1 MFQSLKDMFAVEA
14 PVDFNE
20 ILANGGKIIDVRT
33 YGEFSSGHVNG
44 SVNIPL
50 QNLQNEVQDLDTDQP
65 YILVCASGNRS
76 GSAKRM
82 MENMGFTNIYNGG
95 GWMQLQ
101 GQLN

>member
-1 MFQSLKDMFAVEA
+1 MFAVEE

-20 ILANGGKIIDVRT
+20 LVQNGAKIIDVRT

-50 QNLQNEVQDLDTDQP
+50 QNLQSEIGDLDMEKP
-65 YILVCASGNRS
+65 YIVVCASGNRS
-76 GSAKRM
+76 SSAKRM
-82 MENMGFTNIYNGG
+82 MQNMGFTDVHNGG